1 MTASPSRSRR
11 AGSSAV
17 RLTVRTG
24 SSMSS
29 AARSDRG
36 GTVLVT
42 LSLMAVA
49 VGIAAGIGAVL
60 FRALIAFVHNL
71 AFLGELS
78 LTYDANVHTPPGPF
92 GPLMILVP
100 AIGALV
106 VAFLVSR
113 FAPEAKGHGVPE
125 VMDAVYY
132 GRGRIRARVA
142 SVKALASS
150 ISIGTGGSVG
160 REGPIAQIG
169 SAFGAT
175 LGNIMNL
182 QEWQRGTLIACGA
195 GGGIAATFN
204 TPIGGLLFAVELM
217 MPEISYR
224 TLIPVALATGTAT
237 AIGRVAFGD
246 YPAFTIPELSL
257 SAQTVIDP
265 GTILGFALLG
275 ILFGVV
281 SMVYIRSIY
290 GAEDLFARL
299 PGSYYTRHALGM
311 LVVGV
316 VMVAFMAS
324 TGHYY
329 VQGVGYATVQD
340 VMDGSLTAPLF
351 LLVLFAGK
359 LLAVSLTLGSGAS
372 GGVFSPALFL
382 GATLGS
388 GFAIFA
394 TGLVPALN
402 LDPVG
407 AGVVGMAAM
416 VGGATGA
423 VVTAI
428 VMIFE
433 MTRDYNVILPLLITV
448 TIAYAVRKM
457 LLSRNVYDLK
467 LARRGH
473 YIPEALHAN
482 MHLLD
487 PVRYLLHTPLAI
499 VDESRDGERIRRF
512 VARTGRLPDAAIVEG
527 GSIVRVVRAEEL
539 DGVDLTAPLGDVLD
553 DLGTTRFVVV
563 DQDVPLFDVLAAMRR
578 VAATTALVTRDAKG
592 GQPKAAKGIITAD
605 DITQASNLPQ
615 PLVGVQDRV
624 ETGFVQPRS

>member
-1 MTASPSRSRR
+1 MAL
-11 AGSSAV
+11 AV
-17 RLTVRTG
+17 
-24 SSMSS
+24 
-29 AARSDRG
+29 
-36 GTVLVT
+36 
-42 LSLMAVA
+42 MAVA
-49 VGIAAGIGAVL
+49 VGIAAGVGAVV

-71 AFLGELS
+71 AFLGEIS
-78 LTYDANVHTPPGPF
+78 LTYDANVHTPPGPY
-92 GPLMILVP
+92 GPFIILVP
-100 AIGALV
+100 VLGAMI

-175 LGNIMNL
+175 IGNVLDL

-195 GGGIAATFN
+195 AGGIAATFN

-224 TLIPVALATGTAT
+224 TLIPVALAAGTAT
-237 AIGRVAFGD
+237 AIGRIAFGD
-246 YPAFTIPELSL
+246 YPAFTIPELTL
-257 SAQTVIDP
+257 SAGSVFDP
-265 GTILGFALLG
+265 ESIIGYVLLG
-275 ILFGVV
+275 IMFGVV
-281 SMVYIRSIY
+281 SMVYIRAIY
-290 GAEDLFARL
+290 GAEDLFERL
-299 PGSYYTRHALGM
+299 PGNYYSRHGLGM
-311 LVVGV
+311 LVVGLEMTLFLV
-316 VMVAFMAS
+316 VA
-324 TGHYY
+324 GHYY

-340 VMDGSLTAPLF
+340 VMDGTLTVPLF
-351 LLVLFAGK
+351 LLILFAGK
-359 LLAVSLTLGSGAS
+359 LVAVSLTLGSGAS
-372 GGVFSPALFL
+372 GGVFSPALFM

-388 GFAIFA
+388 AFAIFA
-394 TGLVPALN
+394 SDLVPGFH
-402 LDPVG
+402 LDPVN
-407 AGVVGMAAM
+407 AGVIGMAAM

-433 MTRDYNVILPLLITV
+433 MTRDYNVILPLLIAV
-448 TIAYAVRKM
+448 TIAYGVRKV

-473 YIPEALHAN
+473 YLPEALHAN

-487 PVRYLLHTPLAI
+487 PVRYMLHTPLAV
-499 VDESRDGERIRRF
+499 VDDDRGSERVRRYQ
-512 VARTGRLPDAAIVEG
+512 ARTGALPDVAVAEG

-539 DGVDLTAPLGDVLD
+539 EGVDLAAAPRDALADR
-553 DLGTTRFVVV
+553 GTTRFVVAH
-563 DQDVPLFDVLAAMRR
+563 QDVPLFDVLAAMRR
-578 VAATTALVTRDAKG
+578 AGASTALVTRDTNG
-592 GQPKAAKGIITAD
+592 GHPTSAKGIITAD
-605 DITQASNLPQ
+605 DIMEAANLPL
-615 PLVGVQDRV
+615 PLVSLEHGAKG
-624 ETGFVQPRS
+624 TGHEKPRP